1 MYGGEGWSG
10 AGPSI
15 SVSCSVLLFLLQCAI
30 REGSSEELSAYGV

>member
-15 SVSCSVLLFLLQCAI
+15 SVSCSVSLFLLRRAI
-30 REGSSEELSAYGV
+30 QEGSSEELSAYGV